1 MTIMKYF
8 GLLRKVKVAMFR
20 MIEGFLLS
28 DNFDVWFP
36 HLCMIFI
43 LVLMMKC
50 EKVYTEFLF
59 YS

>member
-28 DNFDVWFP
+28 DNSDVWFP
-36 HLCMIFI
+36 HLNMIFI
-43 LVLMMKC
+43 LVLKMKC
-50 EKVYTEFLF
+50 E
-59 YS
+59 